1 MALHMTKAI
10 SQELCTGIYQNN
22 DHDISET
29 PYIVVTDF
37 LIIIFLLS
45 FLVYRLCPSHS
56 KASTRLR
63 GGYI

>member
-37 LIIIFLLS
+37 LIISFFPFVFLS
-45 FLVYRLCPSHS
+45 
-56 KASTRLR
+56 
-63 GGYI
+63 I